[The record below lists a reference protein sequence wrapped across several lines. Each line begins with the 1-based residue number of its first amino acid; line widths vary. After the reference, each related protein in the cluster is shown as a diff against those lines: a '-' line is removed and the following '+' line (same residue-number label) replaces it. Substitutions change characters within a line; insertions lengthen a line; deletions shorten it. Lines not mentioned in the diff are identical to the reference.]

1 MVSTLLI
8 LVVAFLALVLAYAL
22 LRDGYAELRDE
33 QDWEAKRHAIDVQ
46 IFRILLDRKEEAQ
59 LRSCLSQNQFAT
71 FQRRRVHLALRM
83 LRLVDEN
90 ASMLMGLGRL
100 ARMKGDPA
108 LTEKVDE
115 LIATAFQLRL
125 NLVLARLCLCL
136 KWLFPSWPVSLPAFD
151 VRYQHLLD
159 SLHVFGGAAA

>member
-8 LVVAFLALVLAYAL
+8 LAVAFLVLVFVYAL
-22 LRDGYAELRDE
+22 LRGHADLRNE
-33 QDWEAKRHAIDVQ
+33 QDWEQKRHPIDVE
-46 IFRILLDRKEEAQ
+46 IFRVLLDRKEEAQ
-59 LRSCLSQNQFAT
+59 LRSFLSHNQFRI
-71 FQRRRVHLALRM
+71 FQRRRIGLALRM

-90 ASMLMGLGRL
+90 AGMLMALGRL

-108 LTEKVDE
+108 LTQKVDE

-125 NLVLARLCLCL
+125 NLLLARLCLYL
-136 KWLFPSWPVSLPAFD
+136 KWLFPSWTVSLPAFD

-159 SLHVFGGAAA
+159 SLRASSIAAA